1 MIVDF
6 FRHGSGLS
14 KGCLDYLL
22 GEDREREHA
31 QVLSGDVELT
41 AQLIDSSPFAKK
53 YTSGCLSFYE
63 HDLSDQ
69 DKQKI
74 MQNFEECLF
83 PGLDKDQYQIL
94 WVQHQDKINQDTCET
109 RLELNFVIPN
119 VELSTGKRLQP
130 FYAPV
135 DLDRVDLFKQIT
147 NTEHSLYDPNDPEHR
162 QLFLN
167 KKNLPK
173 DIKDF
178 KEQLHQRVYRAVS
191 NGEVTD
197 RQELVQWLESNQI
210 NVTRQVKNSISIE
223 NPYEGAKRPIRLEGE
238 IYEQGFRAT
247 SEYRQEVQQRI
258 AEYRGTTSERYRANV
273 TDYQRQLEHKSQYH
287 SDRYPKVGRK
297 NSPEHSK
304 QRPDGREAVE
314 PISKLAAIEIEPFNA
329 IKRANT
335 EPRTASPES
344 SGTEKTYHFEYGTDF
359 SSSYF
364 AYSDFLAWSRHQK
377 QVQRDTDFEQ
387 RDFRETGESRSLEQ
401 IRGQLDDQHMQAARQ
416 QSSAFL
422 YFDQRETG
430 QIRDWLLRS
439 NGVLIDDGVR
449 SAVIEDYRRTAVAI
463 EATTARTAESTRNNA
478 NTVDGYRRIKELHED
493 FTAEAQRSGQN
504 CYSISEDY
512 ATTVRADYFSKF
524 FEETTRELRISSAR
538 ATERVS
544 DEFAYRFRGE
554 ANNSQRTAEF
564 GANRNREANSTIG
577 TSNERETGL
586 SEQLSRKVRG
596 FNTNPIFE
604 ALDVL
609 DRRRE
614 LQQER
619 QRKNDRGYDS
629 PSPF

>member
-31 QVLSGDVELT
+31 QLLSGDVELS

-69 DKQKI
+69 DKQQI

-94 WVQHQDKINQDTCET
+94 WVQHQDKINQDTGET

-147 NTEHSLYDPNDPEHR
+147 NTEHSLYDPDDPEHR

-178 KEQLHQRVYRAVS
+178 KEQLHQRVYRAVA
-191 NGEVTD
+191 NGEVAD

-247 SEYRQEVQQRI
+247 GEYRQEVQQRI
-258 AEYRGTTSERYRANV
+258 EEYRGTTSERYRTNV

-287 SDRYPKVGRK
+287 SDRYPTVGRE
-297 NSPEHSK
+297 NRPEHSK
-304 QRPDGREAVE
+304 QRPDGREAVK
-314 PISKLAAIEIEPFNA
+314 PVSKLAAIEIEPFNA

-377 QVQRDTDFEQ
+377 QVQRDADAKYSDQREANEGRPFEPIGRQ
-387 RDFRETGESRSLEQ
+387 F
-401 IRGQLDDQHMQAARQ
+401 DDQHMQATRQ
-416 QSSAFL
+416 QSTTSL
-422 YFDQRETG
+422 YSDQQECRGMAE
-430 QIRDWLLRS
+430 RLHDS
-439 NGVLIDDGVR
+439 NGVLNDDRIRNTIIENHRRTTATVTATTSAIAEATASFRHNANQDYPSLVSSIKSNRERSAELTASTEIISDNTEAISRSRTQYSKLYRADQWKSSRDEPDYSRQRRSSGENLNHTAFSLVR
-449 SAVIEDYRRTAVAI
+449 SSQSSTEFARNIRDIEKNIVQ
-463 EATTARTAESTRNNA
+463 
-478 NTVDGYRRIKELHED
+478 IKELQKEMDKPQPKKDQGMD
-493 FTAEAQRSGQN
+493 FGM
-504 CYSISEDY
+504 
-512 ATTVRADYFSKF
+512 
-524 FEETTRELRISSAR
+524 
-538 ATERVS
+538 
-544 DEFAYRFRGE
+544 
-554 ANNSQRTAEF
+554 
-564 GANRNREANSTIG
+564 
-577 TSNERETGL
+577 
-586 SEQLSRKVRG
+586 
-596 FNTNPIFE
+596 
-604 ALDVL
+604 
-609 DRRRE
+609 
-614 LQQER
+614 
-619 QRKNDRGYDS
+619 
-629 PSPF
+629 

>member
-63 HDLSDQ
+63 HDLSDL
-69 DKQKI
+69 DKQQI
-74 MQNFEECLF
+74 MQNFEQCLF

-94 WVQHQDKINQDTCET
+94 WVQHQDKVNQDTGQT

-147 NTEHSLYDPNDPEHR
+147 NTEHSLYDPDDPEHR

-173 DIKDF
+173 DVKDF
-178 KEQLHQRVYRAVS
+178 KAQLHQRVYRAVA
-191 NGEVTD
+191 NGEVAD

-238 IYEQGFRAT
+238 IYEQSFRAT
-247 SEYRQEVQQRI
+247 GEYRQEVQQRI
-258 AEYRGTTSERYRANV
+258 EEYRGTTSERYRANV

-287 SDRYPKVGRK
+287 SDRYSTVGRE

-314 PISKLAAIEIEPFNA
+314 PVSNLAAIEIEPFNA

-335 EPRTASPES
+335 EPRTESPES
-344 SGTEKTYHFEYGTDF
+344 SRTEKTYHFEYGTDF

-377 QVQRDTDFEQ
+377 QVQRDADAKH
-387 RDFRETGESRSLEQ
+387 RDQRETNEGRPFEP
-401 IRGQLDDQHMQAARQ
+401 IGGQFDDQHMQATRQ
-416 QSSAFL
+416 QSPTSL
-422 YFDQRETG
+422 YSDQQECRGMAE
-430 QIRDWLLRS
+430 RLHDS
-439 NGVLIDDGVR
+439 NGVLNDDRIRNTIIENHRRTTATITATTSAIAEATASFRHNANQDYPSLVSSIKGNRER
-449 SAVIEDYRRTAVAI
+449 SAKLTASTEIISDNTEAISRARTQYSKLYRADQWQSPRDEPDHSQQRRSAGENLNRTAFSLIASDQSSAEFARNIRDI
-463 EATTARTAESTRNNA
+463 EKNIIQ
-478 NTVDGYRRIKELHED
+478 IKEQKKEI
-493 FTAEAQRSGQN
+493 EKPRPKQ
-504 CYSISEDY
+504 
-512 ATTVRADYFSKF
+512 
-524 FEETTRELRISSAR
+524 
-538 ATERVS
+538 
-544 DEFAYRFRGE
+544 
-554 ANNSQRTAEF
+554 
-564 GANRNREANSTIG
+564 
-577 TSNERETGL
+577 
-586 SEQLSRKVRG
+586 
-596 FNTNPIFE
+596 
-604 ALDVL
+604 
-609 DRRRE
+609 
-614 LQQER
+614 
-619 QRKNDRGYDS
+619 DRGMD
-629 PSPF
+629 FDM

>member
-69 DKQKI
+69 DKQQI

-94 WVQHQDKINQDTCET
+94 WVQHQDKIIQDTGET

-130 FYAPV
+130 FYAPA
-135 DLDRVDLFKQIT
+135 DLDRVDLFKQII
-147 NTEHSLYDPNDPEHR
+147 NTEHSLYDPDDPEHR

-191 NGEVTD
+191 NGEVAD

-247 SEYRQEVQQRI
+247 GEYRQEIQQRI
-258 AEYRGTTSERYRANV
+258 EEYRGTTSERYRANV
-273 TDYQRQLEHKSQYH
+273 TGYQRQLEHKSQYH
-287 SDRYPKVGRK
+287 CDRYPTVGRE

-304 QRPDGREAVE
+304 QRPNGREAVE
-314 PISKLAAIEIEPFNA
+314 PVSKLAAIEIEPFNA

-335 EPRTASPES
+335 KPRTTS
-344 SGTEKTYHFEYGTDF
+344 SEPSRTEKTYHFEYGTDF

-364 AYSDFLAWSRHQK
+364 AYSDFLAWSHRQK
-377 QVQRDTDFEQ
+377 QVQRSKNTQYSDQ
-387 RDFRETGESRSLEQ
+387 RETIESRSPEQ
-401 IRGQLDDQHMQAARQ
+401 IRGQPEYQYVQESIKQQATSMHSDQQECRGMAKRLHDSNGILNDDRIRNTIIENHRRTTAAITATTSTIAEATASFRHDANQNYPSIVSAVKGNRERSAELTASTEIISDNTEAISRARTQHSKLYRADQLQSPRDEQDYSRQ
-416 QSSAFL
+416 RRSAGENLNHTAFSLVRSSQSSEEFA
-422 YFDQRETG
+422 QNV
-430 QIRDWLLRS
+430 RD
-439 NGVLIDDGVR
+439 
-449 SAVIEDYRRTAVAI
+449 IE
-463 EATTARTAESTRNNA
+463 RNI
-478 NTVDGYRRIKELHED
+478 VQIKE
-493 FTAEAQRSGQN
+493 
-504 CYSISEDY
+504 
-512 ATTVRADYFSKF
+512 
-524 FEETTRELRISSAR
+524 
-538 ATERVS
+538 
-544 DEFAYRFRGE
+544 
-554 ANNSQRTAEF
+554 
-564 GANRNREANSTIG
+564 
-577 TSNERETGL
+577 
-586 SEQLSRKVRG
+586 
-596 FNTNPIFE
+596 
-604 ALDVL
+604 
-609 DRRRE
+609 
-614 LQQER
+614 R
-619 QRKNDRGYDS
+619 QKEIEKPRPNKDRGMD
-629 PSPF
+629 FGM

>member
-31 QVLSGDVELT
+31 LVLSGDVELT
-41 AQLIDSSPFAKK
+41 AQLINSSPFAKK

-63 HDLSDQ
+63 HNLNDQ

-94 WVQHQDKINQDTCET
+94 WVQHQDKVNQDTGQT

-147 NTEHSLYDPNDPEHR
+147 NTEHSLYDPDDPAHR

-178 KEQLHQRVYRAVS
+178 KEQLHQRVYRAVA
-191 NGEVTD
+191 NGEVAD
-197 RQELVQWLESNQI
+197 RQELVQWLESNEI

-238 IYEQGFRAT
+238 IYEQSFRAT
-247 SEYRQEVQQRI
+247 GEYRQEVQQRI
-258 AEYRGTTSERYRANV
+258 EEYRGTTSERYRANV

-287 SDRYPKVGRK
+287 SDRYSTVGRES
-297 NSPEHSK
+297 SPEHSK
-304 QRPDGREAVE
+304 QRPDGRETVK
-314 PISKLAAIEIEPFNA
+314 PVSSLAAIEIEPFNA
-329 IKRANT
+329 IERANT

-344 SGTEKTYHFEYGTDF
+344 SSTEKTYHFEYGTDF

-364 AYSDFLAWSRHQK
+364 AYSDFIAWSHHQK
-377 QVQRDTDFEQ
+377 QIQRDKDAKHCDQREANEGRPFEPI
-387 RDFRETGESRSLEQ
+387 G
-401 IRGQLDDQHMQAARQ
+401 GQFDDQHMQATRQ
-416 QSSAFL
+416 QSSTPM
-422 YFDQRETG
+422 YSDQQERWGMAE
-430 QIRDWLLRS
+430 RLHDS
-439 NGVLIDDGVR
+439 NGVLNDDR
-449 SAVIEDYRRTAVAI
+449 IRNTIIENHRRTTATITATTSAI
-463 EATTARTAESTRNNA
+463 AEATASFRHNANQDYPSLVSTVKGNRERSEKLTASTEIISDNTEAISRTRTQYSKLYRADQWKSSRDEPDYSEQRRSSGENLNRTA
-478 NTVDGYRRIKELHED
+478 
-493 FTAEAQRSGQN
+493 
-504 CYSISEDY
+504 
-512 ATTVRADYFSKF
+512 FSLV
-524 FEETTRELRISSAR
+524 TSDQSA
-538 ATERVS
+538 A
-544 DEFAYRFRGE
+544 EFA
-554 ANNSQRTAEF
+554 
-564 GANRNREANSTIG
+564 RNIRDIETNIVQMK
-577 TSNERETGL
+577 ERKKEMD
-586 SEQLSRKVRG
+586 K
-596 FNTNPIFE
+596 P
-604 ALDVL
+604 
-609 DRRRE
+609 
-614 LQQER
+614 
-619 QRKNDRGYDS
+619 KPDRGMDFS
-629 PSPF
+629 L

>member
-31 QVLSGDVELT
+31 QLLSGDVELS

-94 WVQHQDKINQDTCET
+94 WVQHQDKVNQDTGQT

-147 NTEHSLYDPNDPEHR
+147 NTEHSLYDPDDPEHR

-178 KEQLHQRVYRAVS
+178 KEQLHQRVYRAVA
-191 NGEVTD
+191 NGEVAD

-247 SEYRQEVQQRI
+247 GEYRQEVQQRI
-258 AEYRGTTSERYRANV
+258 EEYRGTTSERYRTNV

-287 SDRYPKVGRK
+287 RDRYPTVRRE

-304 QRPDGREAVE
+304 QRPDGREAVK
-314 PISKLAAIEIEPFNA
+314 PVSKLAAIEIEPFNA

-344 SGTEKTYHFEYGTDF
+344 SGTEKTYHFEYGADF

-364 AYSDFLAWSRHQK
+364 AYSDFLAWSGHQK
-377 QVQRDTDFEQ
+377 QVQRDADAKYSDQREANEGRPFEPIGRQ
-387 RDFRETGESRSLEQ
+387 F
-401 IRGQLDDQHMQAARQ
+401 DDQYLQATRQ
-416 QSSAFL
+416 QSTTSL
-422 YFDQRETG
+422 YSDQQECRGMAE
-430 QIRDWLLRS
+430 RLHDS
-439 NGVLIDDGVR
+439 NGVLNDDRIRNTIIENHRRTTATITATTSAIAEATASFRHNAKQNYPSLVSSIKGNRERSAKLTASTEIISDNTEAISRSRTQYSKLYRADQWQGQRDGQDHSRQRRSSGENLNHTAFSLVR
-449 SAVIEDYRRTAVAI
+449 SSQSSTEFARNIRDIEKNIVQ
-463 EATTARTAESTRNNA
+463 
-478 NTVDGYRRIKELHED
+478 IKELQKEMDKPQPKKDQGMD
-493 FTAEAQRSGQN
+493 FGM
-504 CYSISEDY
+504 
-512 ATTVRADYFSKF
+512 
-524 FEETTRELRISSAR
+524 
-538 ATERVS
+538 
-544 DEFAYRFRGE
+544 
-554 ANNSQRTAEF
+554 
-564 GANRNREANSTIG
+564 
-577 TSNERETGL
+577 
-586 SEQLSRKVRG
+586 
-596 FNTNPIFE
+596 
-604 ALDVL
+604 
-609 DRRRE
+609 
-614 LQQER
+614 
-619 QRKNDRGYDS
+619 
-629 PSPF
+629 

>member
-22 GEDREREHA
+22 GEDQEREHA

-94 WVQHQDKINQDTCET
+94 WVQHQDKINQDTGET

-135 DLDRVDLFKQIT
+135 DLDRVDLFKQII
-147 NTEHSLYDPNDPEHR
+147 NTEHSLYDPDDPEHR

-178 KEQLHQRVYRAVS
+178 KEQLHQRVYRAIS
-191 NGEVTD
+191 NGEVAD

-247 SEYRQEVQQRI
+247 GEYRQEVQQRI
-258 AEYRGTTSERYRANV
+258 EEYRGTTSERYRANV

-287 SDRYPKVGRK
+287 CDRYPTVGRE

-304 QRPDGREAVE
+304 QRPDGREAVK
-314 PISKLAAIEIEPFNA
+314 PVSNLAAIEIEPFNE

-335 EPRTASPES
+335 EPRTTSPES

-364 AYSDFLAWSRHQK
+364 AYSNFLAWSRHQK
-377 QVQRDTDFEQ
+377 QVQRDADAKYSDQREANEGRPFEPIGRQ
-387 RDFRETGESRSLEQ
+387 F
-401 IRGQLDDQHMQAARQ
+401 DDQHMQATRQ
-416 QSSAFL
+416 QSTTSL
-422 YFDQRETG
+422 YSDQQECRGMAE
-430 QIRDWLLRS
+430 RLHDS
-439 NGVLIDDGVR
+439 NGVLNDDRIRNTIIENHRRTTATVTATTSAIAEATASFRHNANQDYPSLVSSIKSNRER
-449 SAVIEDYRRTAVAI
+449 SAELTASTEIISDNTEAISRSRT
-463 EATTARTAESTRNNA
+463 
-478 NTVDGYRRIKELHED
+478 
-493 FTAEAQRSGQN
+493 Q
-504 CYSISEDY
+504 YSKLY
-512 ATTVRADYFSKF
+512 RADQWKSSRDDPDYSQQRRSIG
-524 FEETTRELRISSAR
+524 ENLSLTTLSLVTIDQSSA
-538 ATERVS
+538 
-544 DEFAYRFRGE
+544 EFA
-554 ANNSQRTAEF
+554 
-564 GANRNREANSTIG
+564 RNVGNIEKNLVQM
-577 TSNERETGL
+577 NER
-586 SEQLSRKVRG
+586 K
-596 FNTNPIFE
+596 
-604 ALDVL
+604 
-609 DRRRE
+609 
-614 LQQER
+614 QEIEKPR
-619 QRKNDRGYDS
+619 LKKDRGMD
-629 PSPF
+629 FEM

>member
-31 QVLSGDVELT
+31 RVLSGDVELT

-94 WVQHQDKINQDTCET
+94 WVQHQDKVNQDTGET

-147 NTEHSLYDPNDPEHR
+147 NTEHSLYDPDDPEHR

-167 KKNLPK
+167 KKSLPK

-191 NGEVTD
+191 NGEVAD
-197 RQELVQWLESNQI
+197 RQELVQWLESNEI
-210 NVTRQVKNSISIE
+210 KVTRQVKNSISIE

-247 SEYRQEVQQRI
+247 GEYRQEVQQRI
-258 AEYRGTTSERYRANV
+258 EEYRGTIGERYRANI
-273 TDYQRQLEHKSQYH
+273 TAYQRQLEHKSQYH
-287 SDRYPKVGRK
+287 SDRYPTVRRE
-297 NSPEHSK
+297 SRPEHSK
-304 QRPDGREAVE
+304 HRPDGRETVK
-314 PISKLAAIEIEPFNA
+314 PVSNLAAIEIEPFNS

-335 EPRTASPES
+335 DGRTATPES
-344 SGTEKTYHFEYGTDF
+344 ISTAKTYHFEYGTDF

-377 QVQRDTDFEQ
+377 QIQRDADAKH
-387 RDFRETGESRSLEQ
+387 RDQRETNEGRPFEP
-401 IRGQLDDQHMQAARQ
+401 IRGQLDDQYMQATRQ
-416 QSSAFL
+416 QSSAL
-422 YFDQRETG
+422 MYSDQQECRGMAE
-430 QIRDWLLRS
+430 RLHDS
-439 NGVLIDDGVR
+439 NGVLNDDRIRNTIIENHRRTTATINATTIAIAEATASFRHNANQDYPSLVSSIKGNRERSAKLTASTEIIIDNTEAISRARTKYSKLYGADQWQSPRDEQDYSRQQRSSGENLNHTAFSLVR
-449 SAVIEDYRRTAVAI
+449 SSQS
-463 EATTARTAESTRNNA
+463 ST
-478 NTVDGYRRIKELHED
+478 
-493 FTAEAQRSGQN
+493 
-504 CYSISEDY
+504 
-512 ATTVRADYFSKF
+512 
-524 FEETTRELRISSAR
+524 
-538 ATERVS
+538 
-544 DEFAYRFRGE
+544 EFA
-554 ANNSQRTAEF
+554 
-564 GANRNREANSTIG
+564 RN
-577 TSNERETGL
+577 
-586 SEQLSRKVRG
+586 VRDIEK
-596 FNTNPIFE
+596 NLI
-604 ALDVL
+604 
-609 DRRRE
+609 
-614 LQQER
+614 QMKER
-619 QRKNDRGYDS
+619 QKEVQKPQPKKR
-629 PSPF
+629 

>member
-83 PGLDKDQYQIL
+83 PGLEKDQYQIL
-94 WVQHQDKINQDTCET
+94 WVQHQDKVNQDTGET

-147 NTEHSLYDPNDPEHR
+147 NTEHSLYDPDDPEHR

-191 NGEVTD
+191 NGEVAD
-197 RQELVQWLESNQI
+197 RQELVQWLESNQV

-247 SEYRQEVQQRI
+247 GEYRQEVQQRI
-258 AEYRGTTSERYRANV
+258 EEYRGTTSERYRAKV

-287 SDRYPKVGRK
+287 CDRYPTVGRE

-304 QRPDGREAVE
+304 QRPDGREAVK
-314 PISKLAAIEIEPFNA
+314 PVSNLTAIEIEPFNA

-344 SGTEKTYHFEYGTDF
+344 SCTEKTYYFEYGTDF
-359 SSSYF
+359 NSSYF
-364 AYSDFLAWSRHQK
+364 AYSNFLAWSRHQK
-377 QVQRDTDFEQ
+377 QVQRNTDPEYGHQ
-387 RDFRETGESRSLEQ
+387 REANASGSPEP
-401 IRGQLDDQHMQAARQ
+401 IGGQFDDQHMQATRQ
-416 QSSAFL
+416 QSSAPM
-422 YFDQRETG
+422 YSDQQERWGMAE
-430 QIRDWLLRS
+430 RLHDS
-439 NGVLIDDGVR
+439 NGVLNDDR
-449 SAVIEDYRRTAVAI
+449 IRNTIIENHRRTTATITATTSAIAEATADFKHDANQNYPSLVSTIKDNRERTERLSANTKVIVDNTDTISRARTKYGKLYRADQWKSQRDERNYSEQRRSSRENLNYTAFSLVTSSQSSAEFARNVRTI
-463 EATTARTAESTRNNA
+463 EANI
-478 NTVDGYRRIKELHED
+478 VQMKE
-493 FTAEAQRSGQN
+493 QRKV
-504 CYSISEDY
+504 ISEPKRDKGM
-512 ATTVRADYFSKF
+512 D
-524 FEETTRELRISSAR
+524 L
-538 ATERVS
+538 
-544 DEFAYRFRGE
+544 GM
-554 ANNSQRTAEF
+554 
-564 GANRNREANSTIG
+564 
-577 TSNERETGL
+577 
-586 SEQLSRKVRG
+586 
-596 FNTNPIFE
+596 
-604 ALDVL
+604 
-609 DRRRE
+609 
-614 LQQER
+614 
-619 QRKNDRGYDS
+619 
-629 PSPF
+629 

>member
-14 KGCLDYLL
+14 NGCLDYLL

-69 DKQKI
+69 DKQNI
-74 MQNFEECLF
+74 MQNFEQCLF
-83 PGLDKDQYQIL
+83 PGLGQDQYQIL
-94 WVQHQDKINQDTCET
+94 WVQHQDKINQDTGET

-147 NTEHSLYDPNDPEHR
+147 NTEHSLYDPDDPEHR

-178 KEQLHQRVYRAVS
+178 KAQLHRCVYRAVT
-191 NGEVTD
+191 NGEVAD

-247 SEYRQEVQQRI
+247 GEYRQEVQQRI
-258 AEYRGTTSERYRANV
+258 EEYRGTTSERYRANV

-287 SDRYPKVGRK
+287 CDRYPTVGRE
-297 NSPEHSK
+297 NRPEHSK
-304 QRPDGREAVE
+304 QCPDGREAVK
-314 PISKLAAIEIEPFNA
+314 PVSKLAAIEIEPFNA

-344 SGTEKTYHFEYGTDF
+344 SCTEKTYYFEYGTDF

-364 AYSDFLAWSRHQK
+364 AYSNFLAWSRHQK
-377 QVQRDTDFEQ
+377 QVQRDADAKY
-387 RDFRETGESRSLEQ
+387 RDQRETNEGRSPEQ
-401 IRGQLDDQHMQAARQ
+401 IRGQSEYQYMQESIEQQATIMRTDQHG
-416 QSSAFL
+416 S
-422 YFDQRETG
+422 RELAERLHG
-430 QIRDWLLRS
+430 S
-439 NGVLIDDGVR
+439 NGVLSDDRVRNTIIENHRRTTAAITATTTAVTEATASFRHSANQDYSSLVSAVKGNRER
-449 SAVIEDYRRTAVAI
+449 SAKLTASTEIISDNTEAI
-463 EATTARTAESTRNNA
+463 SRART
-478 NTVDGYRRIKELHED
+478 
-493 FTAEAQRSGQN
+493 Q
-504 CYSISEDY
+504 YSKLY
-512 ATTVRADYFSKF
+512 RADQWKSSRDEPDHSQQRRSAGENLNHTAFSLV
-524 FEETTRELRISSAR
+524 TSDQSSA
-538 ATERVS
+538 
-544 DEFAYRFRGE
+544 EFA
-554 ANNSQRTAEF
+554 
-564 GANRNREANSTIG
+564 RNVRDIEKNILQM
-577 TSNERETGL
+577 NER
-586 SEQLSRKVRG
+586 K
-596 FNTNPIFE
+596 
-604 ALDVL
+604 
-609 DRRRE
+609 
-614 LQQER
+614 QEIER
-619 QRKNDRGYDS
+619 PRPKQDRGMD
-629 PSPF
+629 FGM

>member
-41 AQLIDSSPFAKK
+41 GQLIDSSPFAKK

-74 MQNFEECLF
+74 MQNFEQCLF
-83 PGLDKDQYQIL
+83 PGLDQDQYQIL
-94 WVQHQDKINQDTCET
+94 WVQHQDKVNQDTGQT

-135 DLDRVDLFKQIT
+135 DLDRVDLFKKIT
-147 NTEHSLYDPNDPEHR
+147 NTQHRLYDPDDPEHR

-178 KEQLHQRVYRAVS
+178 KEQLHQRVYRAVA
-191 NGEVTD
+191 NGDVAD

-247 SEYRQEVQQRI
+247 GEYRQEVQQRI
-258 AEYRGTTSERYRANV
+258 EEYRGTTSERYRANV

-287 SDRYPKVGRK
+287 SDRYSTVGRE

-304 QRPDGREAVE
+304 QHPDCRETVK
-314 PISKLAAIEIEPFNA
+314 PVSNLAAIEIEPFNA

-377 QVQRDTDFEQ
+377 QIQRDADAKH
-387 RDFRETGESRSLEQ
+387 RDQRETNEGRPFEP
-401 IRGQLDDQHMQAARQ
+401 IRGQFDDQHMQATRQ
-416 QSSAFL
+416 QSTTAL
-422 YFDQRETG
+422 YSDQQECRRMAE
-430 QIRDWLLRS
+430 RLHDS
-439 NGVLIDDGVR
+439 NGVLNDDRIRNTIIENHRRTTATINATTSAIAEATASFRHNANQDYPSLISAVKGNRER
-449 SAVIEDYRRTAVAI
+449 SAKLTASTEIISDNTEAI
-463 EATTARTAESTRNNA
+463 SRART
-478 NTVDGYRRIKELHED
+478 
-493 FTAEAQRSGQN
+493 Q
-504 CYSISEDY
+504 YSKLY
-512 ATTVRADYFSKF
+512 RADQWKNSRD
-524 FEETTRELRISSAR
+524 EPDHSQQRRSAGENLNRTTLSLVTSDQSSA
-538 ATERVS
+538 
-544 DEFAYRFRGE
+544 EFA
-554 ANNSQRTAEF
+554 
-564 GANRNREANSTIG
+564 RNVGDIEKNLVQM
-577 TSNERETGL
+577 NER
-586 SEQLSRKVRG
+586 K
-596 FNTNPIFE
+596 
-604 ALDVL
+604 
-609 DRRRE
+609 
-614 LQQER
+614 QEIEKPR
-619 QRKNDRGYDS
+619 PKQDRGMD
-629 PSPF
+629 FGM

>member
-14 KGCLDYLL
+14 KNCLDYLL
-22 GEDREREHA
+22 GEDREREYA

-69 DKQKI
+69 DKQNI
-74 MQNFEECLF
+74 MQNFEQCLF
-83 PGLDKDQYQIL
+83 SGLGQDQYQIL
-94 WVQHQDKINQDTCET
+94 WIQHQDKVNQDTGQT

-147 NTEHSLYDPNDPEHR
+147 NTENSLYDPDDPEHR

-178 KEQLHQRVYRAVS
+178 KEQLHQRVYRAVA
-191 NGEVTD
+191 NGEVAD

-247 SEYRQEVQQRI
+247 GEYRQEVQQRI
-258 AEYRGTTSERYRANV
+258 EEYRGTTSERYRANV

-287 SDRYPKVGRK
+287 SDRYSTVGRE

-304 QRPDGREAVE
+304 QRPNGREAVE
-314 PISKLAAIEIEPFNA
+314 PVSKLAAIEIEPFNA

-344 SGTEKTYHFEYGTDF
+344 SRTEKTYHFEYGTDF

-377 QVQRDTDFEQ
+377 QVQRDADAKH
-387 RDFRETGESRSLEQ
+387 R
-401 IRGQLDDQHMQAARQ
+401 
-416 QSSAFL
+416 
-422 YFDQRETG
+422 DQRETNEG
-430 QIRDWLLRS
+430 RPFEPIGGKFDVQHMQTAKQQSPTTVYPDQQERRGMAEWLHDS
-439 NGVLIDDGVR
+439 NGVLSDDR
-449 SAVIEDYRRTAVAI
+449 IRNAVIENHRRTTAAITATTEAVA
-463 EATTARTAESTRNNA
+463 AA
-478 NTVDGYRRIKELHED
+478 
-493 FTAEAQRSGQN
+493 
-504 CYSISEDY
+504 
-512 ATTVRADYFSKF
+512 
-524 FEETTRELRISSAR
+524 
-538 ATERVS
+538 
-544 DEFAYRFRGE
+544 
-554 ANNSQRTAEF
+554 TAEF
-564 GANRNREANSTIG
+564 RHDANQNYPSFISTIQGNGERAERLSTNTKIIVDNTDTISRARTKYSDLYRADQWQSQRDEPNYNELRGRTGQNLNRTEFNVFTSRQSSAEFARNVRDIEANIVQMK
-577 TSNERETGL
+577 
-586 SEQLSRKVRG
+586 EQRKVINEPKRDKG
-596 FNTNPIFE
+596 MD
-604 ALDVL
+604 L
-609 DRRRE
+609 
-614 LQQER
+614 
-619 QRKNDRGYDS
+619 GM
-629 PSPF
+629 

>member
-14 KGCLDYLL
+14 KNCLDYLL
-22 GEDREREHA
+22 GEDREREYA

-69 DKQKI
+69 DKQNI
-74 MQNFEECLF
+74 MQNFEQCLF
-83 PGLDKDQYQIL
+83 SGLGQDQYQIL
-94 WVQHQDKINQDTCET
+94 WIQHQDKVNQDTGQT

-147 NTEHSLYDPNDPEHR
+147 NTENSLYDPDDPEHR

-191 NGEVTD
+191 NGEVAD

-238 IYEQGFRAT
+238 IYEQSFRAT
-247 SEYRQEVQQRI
+247 GEYRQEVQQRI
-258 AEYRGTTSERYRANV
+258 EEYRGTTSERYRANV

-287 SDRYPKVGRK
+287 SDRYSTVGRE

-314 PISKLAAIEIEPFNA
+314 SVSKLAAIEIEPFNA
-329 IKRANT
+329 IKRENT

-344 SGTEKTYHFEYGTDF
+344 SPTEKTYHFEYGADF

-377 QVQRDTDFEQ
+377 QVQRDADAKH
-387 RDFRETGESRSLEQ
+387 R
-401 IRGQLDDQHMQAARQ
+401 
-416 QSSAFL
+416 
-422 YFDQRETG
+422 DQRETNEG
-430 QIRDWLLRS
+430 RPFEPIGGKFDVQHMQTAKQQSPTTVYPDQQERRGMAEWLHDS
-439 NGVLIDDGVR
+439 NGVLSDDR
-449 SAVIEDYRRTAVAI
+449 IRNAVIENHRRTTAAITATTEAVA
-463 EATTARTAESTRNNA
+463 AA
-478 NTVDGYRRIKELHED
+478 
-493 FTAEAQRSGQN
+493 
-504 CYSISEDY
+504 
-512 ATTVRADYFSKF
+512 
-524 FEETTRELRISSAR
+524 
-538 ATERVS
+538 
-544 DEFAYRFRGE
+544 
-554 ANNSQRTAEF
+554 TAEF
-564 GANRNREANSTIG
+564 RHDANQNYPSFISTIQGNGERAERLSTNTKIIVDNTDTISRARTKYSDLYRADQWQSQRDEPNYNELRGRTGQNLNRTEFNVFTSRQSSAEFARNVRDIEANIVQMK
-577 TSNERETGL
+577 
-586 SEQLSRKVRG
+586 EQRKVINEPKRDKG
-596 FNTNPIFE
+596 MD
-604 ALDVL
+604 L
-609 DRRRE
+609 
-614 LQQER
+614 
-619 QRKNDRGYDS
+619 GM
-629 PSPF
+629 

>member
-31 QVLSGDVELT
+31 LVLSGDVELT

-94 WVQHQDKINQDTCET
+94 WVQHQDKINQDTGET

-147 NTEHSLYDPNDPEHR
+147 NTEHSLYDPDDPEHR

-178 KEQLHQRVYRAVS
+178 KAQLHQRVYRAVA
-191 NGEVTD
+191 NGEVAD

-247 SEYRQEVQQRI
+247 GEYRQEVQQRI
-258 AEYRGTTSERYRANV
+258 EEYRGTTSERYRANV

-287 SDRYPKVGRK
+287 SDRYPTVGRE

-304 QRPDGREAVE
+304 QRPNGREAVE
-314 PISKLAAIEIEPFNA
+314 PVPKLAAIEIEPFNA

-344 SGTEKTYHFEYGTDF
+344 SRTEKTYHFEYGTDF

-377 QVQRDTDFEQ
+377 QVQRDADAKYSDQREANEGRPFEPI
-387 RDFRETGESRSLEQ
+387 G
-401 IRGQLDDQHMQAARQ
+401 GQFDDQHMQATRQ
-416 QSSAFL
+416 QSSTPM
-422 YFDQRETG
+422 YSDQQERWGMAE
-430 QIRDWLLRS
+430 RLHDS
-439 NGVLIDDGVR
+439 NGVLNDDRIRNTIV
-449 SAVIEDYRRTAVAI
+449 ENYRRTTATITATTSAI
-463 EATTARTAESTRNNA
+463 AEATASFRHNANQDYPSLVSSIKGNRERSAKLTASTEIISDNTEAISRART
-478 NTVDGYRRIKELHED
+478 
-493 FTAEAQRSGQN
+493 Q
-504 CYSISEDY
+504 YSKLY
-512 ATTVRADYFSKF
+512 RADQWKSSRDEPDHSQQRRSSGENLNRTAFSLI
-524 FEETTRELRISSAR
+524 TSDQSA
-538 ATERVS
+538 A
-544 DEFAYRFRGE
+544 EFA
-554 ANNSQRTAEF
+554 
-564 GANRNREANSTIG
+564 RNIRDIETNIVQMK
-577 TSNERETGL
+577 ERKKEMD
-586 SEQLSRKVRG
+586 K
-596 FNTNPIFE
+596 P
-604 ALDVL
+604 
-609 DRRRE
+609 
-614 LQQER
+614 
-619 QRKNDRGYDS
+619 KPDRGMDFS
-629 PSPF
+629 L

>member
-14 KGCLDYLL
+14 KNCLDYLL
-22 GEDREREHA
+22 GEDREREYA

-69 DKQKI
+69 DKQNI
-74 MQNFEECLF
+74 MQNFEQCLF
-83 PGLDKDQYQIL
+83 SGLGQDQYQIL
-94 WVQHQDKINQDTCET
+94 WIQHQDKVNQDTGQT

-147 NTEHSLYDPNDPEHR
+147 NTENSLYDPDDPEHR

-173 DIKDF
+173 DVKDF

-191 NGEVTD
+191 KGEVAD

-238 IYEQGFRAT
+238 IYEQSFRAT
-247 SEYRQEVQQRI
+247 GEYRQEVQQRI
-258 AEYRGTTSERYRANV
+258 KEYRGTTSERYRANV

-287 SDRYPKVGRK
+287 SDRYSTVRRE

-314 PISKLAAIEIEPFNA
+314 SVSKLAAIEIEPFNA
-329 IKRANT
+329 IKRENT

-344 SGTEKTYHFEYGTDF
+344 SPTEKTYHFEYGADF

-377 QVQRDTDFEQ
+377 QVQRDADAKH
-387 RDFRETGESRSLEQ
+387 R
-401 IRGQLDDQHMQAARQ
+401 
-416 QSSAFL
+416 
-422 YFDQRETG
+422 DQRETNEG
-430 QIRDWLLRS
+430 RPFEPIGGKFDVQHMQTAKQQSPTTVYPDQQERRGMAEWLHDS
-439 NGVLIDDGVR
+439 NGVLSDDR
-449 SAVIEDYRRTAVAI
+449 IRNAVIENHRRTTAAITATTEAVA
-463 EATTARTAESTRNNA
+463 AA
-478 NTVDGYRRIKELHED
+478 
-493 FTAEAQRSGQN
+493 
-504 CYSISEDY
+504 
-512 ATTVRADYFSKF
+512 
-524 FEETTRELRISSAR
+524 
-538 ATERVS
+538 
-544 DEFAYRFRGE
+544 
-554 ANNSQRTAEF
+554 TAEF
-564 GANRNREANSTIG
+564 RHDANQNYPSFISTIQGNGERAERLSTNTKIIVDNTDTISRARTKYSDLYRADQWQSQRDEPNYNELRGRTGQNLNRTEFNVFTSRQSSAEFARNVRDIEANIVQMK
-577 TSNERETGL
+577 
-586 SEQLSRKVRG
+586 EQRKVINEPKRDKG
-596 FNTNPIFE
+596 MD
-604 ALDVL
+604 L
-609 DRRRE
+609 
-614 LQQER
+614 
-619 QRKNDRGYDS
+619 GM
-629 PSPF
+629 

>member
-94 WVQHQDKINQDTCET
+94 WVQHQDKINQDTGET

-130 FYAPV
+130 FYAPA
-135 DLDRVDLFKQIT
+135 DLDRVDLFKQII
-147 NTEHSLYDPNDPEHR
+147 NTEHSLYDPDDPEHR

-191 NGEVTD
+191 NGEVAD

-247 SEYRQEVQQRI
+247 GEYRQEVQQRI
-258 AEYRGTTSERYRANV
+258 EEYRGTTSERYRANV

-287 SDRYPKVGRK
+287 CDRYPTVGRE

-304 QRPDGREAVE
+304 QRPNGREAVE
-314 PISKLAAIEIEPFNA
+314 PVPKLAAIEIEPFNA

-335 EPRTASPES
+335 KPRTTS
-344 SGTEKTYHFEYGTDF
+344 SEPSRTEKTYHFEYGTDF

-364 AYSDFLAWSRHQK
+364 AYSDFLAWSHRQK
-377 QVQRDTDFEQ
+377 QVQRSKNTQYSDQ
-387 RDFRETGESRSLEQ
+387 RETIESRSPEQ
-401 IRGQLDDQHMQAARQ
+401 IRGQPEYQYVQESIKQQATSMHSDQQECRGMAKRLHDSNGILNDDRIRNTIIENHRRTTAAITATTSTIAEATASFRHDANQNYPSIVSAVKGNRERSAELTASTEIISDNTEAISRARTQHSKLYRADQLQSPRDEQDYSRQ
-416 QSSAFL
+416 RRSAGENLNHTAFSLVRSSQSSEEFA
-422 YFDQRETG
+422 QNV
-430 QIRDWLLRS
+430 RD
-439 NGVLIDDGVR
+439 
-449 SAVIEDYRRTAVAI
+449 IE
-463 EATTARTAESTRNNA
+463 RNI
-478 NTVDGYRRIKELHED
+478 VQIKE
-493 FTAEAQRSGQN
+493 
-504 CYSISEDY
+504 
-512 ATTVRADYFSKF
+512 
-524 FEETTRELRISSAR
+524 
-538 ATERVS
+538 
-544 DEFAYRFRGE
+544 
-554 ANNSQRTAEF
+554 
-564 GANRNREANSTIG
+564 
-577 TSNERETGL
+577 
-586 SEQLSRKVRG
+586 
-596 FNTNPIFE
+596 
-604 ALDVL
+604 
-609 DRRRE
+609 
-614 LQQER
+614 R
-619 QRKNDRGYDS
+619 QKEIEKPRPNKDRGMD
-629 PSPF
+629 FGM

>member
-41 AQLIDSSPFAKK
+41 EQLIDSSPFAKK

-74 MQNFEECLF
+74 MQNFEQCLF
-83 PGLDKDQYQIL
+83 PGLDQDQYQIL
-94 WVQHQDKINQDTCET
+94 WVQHQDKVNQDTGQT

-135 DLDRVDLFKQIT
+135 DLDRVDLFKKIT
-147 NTEHSLYDPNDPEHR
+147 NTQHRLYDPDDPEHR

-178 KEQLHQRVYRAVS
+178 KEQLHQRVYRAVA
-191 NGEVTD
+191 NGDVAD
-197 RQELVQWLESNQI
+197 RQELVQWFESNQI
-210 NVTRQVKNSISIE
+210 NVTRQVQNSISIE

-238 IYEQGFRAT
+238 IYEQSFRAT
-247 SEYRQEVQQRI
+247 GEYRQEVQERM
-258 AEYRGTTSERYRANV
+258 AAYRGTTSERYRANV

-287 SDRYPKVGRK
+287 SDRYSTIGRE

-304 QRPDGREAVE
+304 QHPDCRETVK
-314 PISKLAAIEIEPFNA
+314 SVSNLAAIEIEPFNA

-344 SGTEKTYHFEYGTDF
+344 SSTEKTYHFKYGTDL

-364 AYSDFLAWSRHQK
+364 AYSDFLAWFHHQK
-377 QVQRDTDFEQ
+377 QIQRDEERKHDHQ
-387 RDFRETGESRSLEQ
+387 RKTNESRPFKSIGREPEYQHMHPTQEQ
-401 IRGQLDDQHMQAARQ
+401 IPTSMHL
-416 QSSAFL
+416 
-422 YFDQRETG
+422 DQRESG
-430 QIRDWLLRS
+430 QIREWLLHS
-439 NGVLIDDGVR
+439 NGVLRDDR
-449 SAVIEDYRRTAVAI
+449 IRNAVIENHRRTTAAI
-463 EATTARTAESTRNNA
+463 TATTSAVKAATARFRHNTNQDYSGLVSSIKGNRERSAKLTASTEIISDNTEAISRART
-478 NTVDGYRRIKELHED
+478 
-493 FTAEAQRSGQN
+493 Q
-504 CYSISEDY
+504 YSKLY
-512 ATTVRADYFSKF
+512 RADQWQSQGNEPNYS
-524 FEETTRELRISSAR
+524 EQRRGAGENLNRTTLSLVTSDQSSA
-538 ATERVS
+538 
-544 DEFAYRFRGE
+544 EFA
-554 ANNSQRTAEF
+554 
-564 GANRNREANSTIG
+564 RNVRDIEKNIVQMK
-577 TSNERETGL
+577 ERKHEI
-586 SEQLSRKVRG
+586 EEPRPKQ
-596 FNTNPIFE
+596 
-604 ALDVL
+604 
-609 DRRRE
+609 
-614 LQQER
+614 
-619 QRKNDRGYDS
+619 DRGMD
-629 PSPF
+629 FGM

>member
-31 QVLSGDVELT
+31 QVLSGDVEIT

-69 DKQKI
+69 DKQQI

-94 WVQHQDKINQDTCET
+94 WVQHQDKVNQDTGET

-147 NTEHSLYDPNDPEHR
+147 NTEHSLYDPDDPEHR

-178 KEQLHQRVYRAVS
+178 KEQLHQRVYRAVA
-191 NGEVTD
+191 NGEVAD
-197 RQELVQWLESNQI
+197 RQELVKWLELNQI
-210 NVTRQVKNSISIE
+210 HVTRQVKNSISIE

-247 SEYRQEVQQRI
+247 GEYRQEVQQRI
-258 AEYRGTTSERYRANV
+258 EEYRGTTSERYRANV
-273 TDYQRQLEHKSQYH
+273 TEYQRQLEHKSQYH
-287 SDRYPKVGRK
+287 SERYPTVGRE

-314 PISKLAAIEIEPFNA
+314 SVSSLAAIEIEPFNA
-329 IKRANT
+329 IKREDT

-344 SGTEKTYHFEYGTDF
+344 SCTEKTYHFEYGTDF

-364 AYSDFLAWSRHQK
+364 AYSNFLAWSRQQK
-377 QVQRDTDFEQ
+377 QVQRDADAKYSDQREANEGRPFEPIGRQ
-387 RDFRETGESRSLEQ
+387 F
-401 IRGQLDDQHMQAARQ
+401 DDQHMQATRQ
-416 QSSAFL
+416 QSTTSL
-422 YFDQRETG
+422 YSDQQECRGMAE
-430 QIRDWLLRS
+430 RLHDS
-439 NGVLIDDGVR
+439 NGVLNDDRIRNTIIENHRRTTATVTATTSAIAEATASFRHNANQDYPSLVSSIKSNRER
-449 SAVIEDYRRTAVAI
+449 SAELTASTEIISDNTEAISRSRT
-463 EATTARTAESTRNNA
+463 
-478 NTVDGYRRIKELHED
+478 
-493 FTAEAQRSGQN
+493 Q
-504 CYSISEDY
+504 YSKLY
-512 ATTVRADYFSKF
+512 RADQWKSSRDEPDYSQQRRSIG
-524 FEETTRELRISSAR
+524 ENLSLTTLSLVTSDQSSA
-538 ATERVS
+538 
-544 DEFAYRFRGE
+544 EFA
-554 ANNSQRTAEF
+554 
-564 GANRNREANSTIG
+564 RNVGNIEKNLVQM
-577 TSNERETGL
+577 NER
-586 SEQLSRKVRG
+586 K
-596 FNTNPIFE
+596 
-604 ALDVL
+604 
-609 DRRRE
+609 
-614 LQQER
+614 QEIEKPR
-619 QRKNDRGYDS
+619 LKKDRGMD
-629 PSPF
+629 FEM